1 MKTAAAYLLGILFGL
16 GLVVSQMTD
25 PRRVIAFLEIGPD
38 WSENLIFVM
47 GGALTVTLLTFPV
60 ILRRKRPVLDTTF
73 HLPIWRVIDLRLLLG
88 ALLFGIGWGLSGY
101 CPGPLVVSLI
111 SMKVSPWI
119 SFVFFVV
126 GLWIARKLFPTRN
139 SVKE

>member
-60 ILRRKRPVLDTTF
+60 ILKRKRPVLDTTF

-111 SMKVSPWI
+111 SMKLSPWI
-119 SFVFFVV
+119 SFVFFMG
-126 GLWIARKLFPTRN
+126 GLWIARKLYSYTPHH
-139 SVKE
+139 K